1 MTANRSA
8 NPSLIYT
15 QPAFAQM
22 IEHLWATKVVALDT
36 ESDSLF
42 SYYPK
47 VCLIQIST
55 FALAEENAR
64 AEASDEVV
72 EPDAT
77 AVVDYLVDP
86 LRFTELE
93 PLGKLL
99 ADPSCSVVI
108 HAAENDIYLLQREFD
123 FTVNNLF
130 DTQLAARILGWPHA
144 GLAAIL
150 EEQFGVVSNKR
161 MQRTNWGKR
170 PLTPEQIAYAQM
182 DTHYLLALRQR
193 QIQELHQRDRWE
205 EAQEAF
211 EQLTGTDFRARV
223 ASERS
228 IWQMKEARAVP
239 HALTGVLESLW
250 LWREQEAQ
258 KQDRPPFK
266 IVNNQVLVDLAHKQP
281 VSLTQLHDLRALNA
295 SEIQR
300 YGAAMLH
307 AIAEGKKRPLP
318 SLPESTR
325 RMEQWLDKA
334 TMDRYDAL
342 RHWRSRTAAARGV
355 APEIVLNNEVL
366 LEIAKRQ
373 PRTLEELREIEAIG
387 AWKAKTYGTDLLRLV
402 RR

>member
-1 MTANRSA
+1 MTANRTS
-8 NPSLIYT
+8 NPTLIYT

-22 IEHLWATKVVALDT
+22 MEVLWERKVVALDT

-55 FALAEENAR
+55 FAGEQNDVNEI
-64 AEASDEVV
+64 
-72 EPDAT
+72 
-77 AVVDYLVDP
+77 VDYLIDP

-99 ADPSCSVVI
+99 ADPGCTVI
-108 HAAENDIYLLQREFD
+108 MHAADNDIFLLQREFN
-123 FTVNNLF
+123 FTVAKLF
-130 DTQLAARILGWPHA
+130 DTQLAARILGWPRA

-150 EEQFGVVSNKR
+150 EEHFGVVSNKR

-193 QIQELHQRDRWE
+193 QIQELHERERWE
-205 EAQEAF
+205 EALEAF
-211 EQLTGTDFRARV
+211 EQLTTTDFRARV
-223 ASERS
+223 ASERT
-228 IWQMKEARAVP
+228 IWQMKETRTVP
-239 HALTGVLESLW
+239 HALMGVLESLW
-250 LWREQEAQ
+250 MWREQEAQ

-266 IVNNQVLVDLAHKQP
+266 IVNNQVLIDLAHKQP
-281 VSLTQLHDLRALNA
+281 TSLTQLHEIHALSP
-295 SEIQR
+295 SEIHR
-300 YGAAMLH
+300 YGSALLH
-307 AIAEGKKRPLP
+307 AVASGKARPLP
-318 SLPESTR
+318 ALPEASPR
-325 RMEQWLDKA
+325 LEQWLDKA

-342 RHWRSRTAAARGV
+342 RNWRSKTAATRGV

-366 LEIAKRQ
+366 LEVAKRQ
-373 PRTLEELREIEAIG
+373 PRTLEELREIDAIG
-387 AWKAKTYGTDLLRLV
+387 PWKAKTYGADLLRLA